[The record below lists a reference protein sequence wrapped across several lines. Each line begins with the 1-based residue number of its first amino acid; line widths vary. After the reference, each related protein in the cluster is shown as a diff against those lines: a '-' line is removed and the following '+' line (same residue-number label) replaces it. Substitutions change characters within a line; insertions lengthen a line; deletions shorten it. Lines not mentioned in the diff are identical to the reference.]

1 MNRFKTLSMA
11 AMLALAVGSSFSGI
25 AMAAVAG
32 GGASGGD
39 GPGGSIGLD
48 SPSIQI
54 NLPSYPQARPAQQE
68 AARSCRF
75 ELLRGHFCEQI
86 IRR

>member
-11 AMLALAVGSSFSGI
+11 AMLALAVGSSFSGL

-32 GGASGGD
+32 GGSPGD
-39 GPGGSIGLD
+39 GGPGGSIGFD
-48 SPSIQI
+48 APGISQI
-54 NLPSYPQARPAQQE
+54 NLPSYPQSRPDMQTAQ
-68 AARSCRF
+68 SCRF
-75 ELLRGHFCEQI
+75 ELLRGHFCEP